1 VFLHIGGDMMVP
13 LDNVIT
19 ILDLESG
26 DQRERTLETLNYAAW
41 NKEIIY
47 VGKKVIKEVPLSQ
60 TRIYFYRLFL
70 CTHLIKDLNIF
81 FVKFSFYIVIL

>member
-1 VFLHIGGDMMVP
+1 MFLHIGGDMMVP

-47 VGKKVIKEVPLSQ
+47 VGKKGNKRSAIITDK
-60 TRIYFYRLFL
+60 
-70 CTHLIKDLNIF
+70 NIF
-81 FVKFSFYIVIL
+81 LSPISVYTLNKRSKHIFC